1 MAKGSD
7 PSYLESLNGRQLEAV
22 LHFGSPLLILA
33 GAGSGKTRVITTKIA
48 CLVDQQHFDPRS
60 ILAVTFTNKAAK
72 EMKQRAVALAP
83 KAGEVMIRTFH
94 SFGAWLL
101 RRNAS
106 LIGLSPYFTICD
118 EQDSLSL
125 LKSAVKEKLPGGLTG
140 SDARRQC
147 KEFFHWISRAKD
159 CCLGPDDDLSSLS
172 HHEDLPEVYRAYQRY
187 LQTSGNVDFGDL
199 ILRSVELLQDNP
211 EVRKRISQRFRVV
224 LVDEYQDSNIAQ
236 FHLLD
241 ELYDKSN
248 YICVVGDEDQSIYR
262 FRGAEMENILN
273 FDRTFPGT
281 TVIRLEENYRSTG
294 HILAAAGSVVK
305 NNRRRLGKNL
315 WTRKEE
321 GARILLAY
329 LEDQEQEARFC
340 SDILKDG
347 NYGNTAILYRMNFQS
362 RSFETLFNRLEIPYR
377 VVGTLR
383 FYEREE
389 VKDALAYLILLLN
402 PNNMVAFVRAI
413 GKPRRGVGERSI
425 DKIKAVSR
433 DRSMDLLAAGR
444 AALDS
449 LKGRGASGAAKFL
462 SLMDH
467 LGERLDVSKPALLI
481 KEVITE
487 SGLYD
492 HYRER
497 DLSEGSSR
505 LSNLEEL
512 VSALSEYPPGREG
525 LSRYLE
531 DISLNSS
538 DENPYETTP
547 RVTLITVHNT
557 KGLEFER
564 VIITGLEEGIFPL
577 YPGMEESTFPDEEEL
592 EEERRLFYVAIT
604 RARERLV
611 LTTCAT
617 RKIFGRERWQTPS
630 MFLDE
635 VPAEIMDAYGQN
647 SEEED
652 FPLGCGVFHEQY
664 GSGIITKKWMHGSE
678 PMVVVRFE
686 NGRSARFC
694 LNYTHLERIAMDEWS

>member
-1 MAKGSD
+1 MGKGAD
-7 PSYLESLNGRQLEAV
+7 PSYLKSLNKQQREAV
-22 LHFGSPLLILA
+22 LHGGSPLLILA

-48 CLVDQQHFDPRS
+48 HLVDHQHFEPRS

-72 EMKQRAVALAP
+72 EMKQRATALVP
-83 KAGEVMIRTFH
+83 EAGEVMIRTFH

-125 LKSAVKEKLPGGLTG
+125 LKSVVKDKLPGELAG
-140 SDARRQC
+140 SEARRQR
-147 KEFFHWISRAKD
+147 KEFLHWISRAKD

-172 HHEDLPEVYRAYQRY
+172 HHEELPEVYRAYQRY
-187 LQTSGNVDFGDL
+187 LQESGNVDFGDL
-199 ILRSVELLQDNP
+199 IMRSVQLLKGNP
-211 EVRKRISQRFRVV
+211 EVRKRISQRFRVI

-236 FHLLD
+236 FHLLN

-273 FDRTFPGT
+273 FDRIFPGT
-281 TVIRLEENYRSTG
+281 MVIRLEENYRSTG
-294 HILAAAGSVVK
+294 NILAAAGSVVK

-321 GARILLAY
+321 GAPILLAH
-329 LEDQEQEARFC
+329 LADQEQEARFC
-340 SDILKDG
+340 SDLLKDG
-347 NYGNTAILYRMNFQS
+347 NYGDTAILYRMNFQS
-362 RSFETLFNRLEIPYR
+362 RSFETLFNRLDIPYR

-389 VKDALAYLILLLN
+389 VKDALAYLVLLLN
-402 PNNMVAFVRAI
+402 PNNLVAFARAV
-413 GKPRRGVGERSI
+413 GKPRRGVGEKSL

-433 DRSMDLLAAGR
+433 DCSMDLLAAGK

-449 LKGRGASGAAKFL
+449 LRGRGAGGAAEFL

-467 LGERLDVSKPALLI
+467 LGERLDKSKPVLLI
-481 KEVITE
+481 KEVITK
-487 SGLYD
+487 SGLYE

-497 DLSEGSSR
+497 DLAEGSSR

-538 DENPYETTP
+538 DEDSYETTP
-547 RVTLITVHNT
+547 RVTLITAHNT
-557 KGLEFER
+557 KGLEFDR

-577 YPGMEESTFPDEEEL
+577 YSGMEEEAFLDEEEL
-592 EEERRLFYVAIT
+592 EEERRLFYVGIT

-611 LTTCAT
+611 LTTCT
-617 RKIFGRERWQTPS
+617 KRKIFGRERRQTPS

-647 SEEED
+647 SGEEED
-652 FPLGCGVFHEQY
+652 FPLGCGVFHVQY
-664 GSGIITKKWMHGSE
+664 GSGIITRKWVHGGE
-678 PMVVVRFE
+678 TMAVVRFE

-694 LNYTHLERIAMDEWS
+694 LNYTPLERIAID

>member
-1 MAKGSD
+1 MVKGPD
-7 PSYLESLNGRQLEAV
+7 PSCLKSLNSRQRQAV
-22 LHFGSPLLILA
+22 LHYGSPLLILA

-48 CLVDQQHFDPRS
+48 YLVEQQQFNPRS

-72 EMKQRAVALAP
+72 EMKKRAVALAP
-83 KAGEVMIRTFH
+83 EAGKVMIRTFH

-125 LKSAVKEKLPGGLTG
+125 LKSAVKDKLPGKLTG
-140 SDARRQC
+140 SDARRQF
-147 KEFFHWISRAKD
+147 KEFFHWINRAKD

-172 HHEDLPEVYRAYQRY
+172 HHEDLPGVYRAYQCY
-187 LQTSGNVDFGDL
+187 LQRSGNVDFGDL
-199 ILRSVELLQDNP
+199 IMRSVQLLQDNP
-211 EVRKRISQRFRVV
+211 EVRKRISQRFRAI

-273 FDRTFPGT
+273 FDRTFPDT
-281 TVIRLEENYRSTG
+281 RVIRLEENYRSTG
-294 HILAAAGSVVK
+294 NILAAAGSVVK
-305 NNRRRLGKNL
+305 NNRKRLGKNL

-321 GARILLAY
+321 GSKILLAH

-340 SDILKDG
+340 SDLLKDG
-347 NYGNTAILYRMNFQS
+347 NLGNTAILYRMNFQS
-362 RSFETLFNRLEIPYR
+362 RSFETLFNHLGIPHR

-389 VKDALAYLILLLN
+389 VKDALAYLVLLLN
-402 PNNMVAFVRAI
+402 PNNMVAFARAI
-413 GKPRRGVGERSI
+413 GKPRRGVGEKSL

-433 DRSMDLLAAGR
+433 DHSMNLLAAGKV
-444 AALDS
+444 ALDS
-449 LKGRGASGAAKFL
+449 LKGRGAAGAAKFL
-462 SLMDH
+462 NLMNH
-467 LGERLDVSKPALLI
+467 LGDSLEKSTPASLI
-481 KEVITE
+481 KEVITQ

-497 DLSEGSSR
+497 DMAEGSSR

-538 DENPYETTP
+538 DEDPYITTP
-547 RVTLITVHNT
+547 RVTLITAHNT

-577 YPGMEESTFPDEEEL
+577 YSGMEESAFPDDDEL

-604 RARERLV
+604 RARERV
-611 LTTCAT
+611 ILTTCAK
-617 RKIFGRERWQTPS
+617 RRIFGRERLQARS

-635 VPAEIMDAYGQN
+635 VPAEIMDVYGQN
-647 SEEED
+647 FEEEE

-664 GSGIITKKWMHGSE
+664 GSGIITKKWLHGNE
-678 PMVVVRFE
+678 PMAVVRFE

-694 LNYTHLERIAMDEWS
+694 LNYTPLERIATDDWS

>member
-1 MAKGSD
+1 
-7 PSYLESLNGRQLEAV
+7 
-22 LHFGSPLLILA
+22 
-33 GAGSGKTRVITTKIA
+33 
-48 CLVDQQHFDPRS
+48 
-60 ILAVTFTNKAAK
+60 
-72 EMKQRAVALAP
+72 
-83 KAGEVMIRTFH
+83 MIRTFH

-125 LKSAVKEKLPGGLTG
+125 LKSVVKDKLPGELTG
-140 SDARRQC
+140 SDARRRR
-147 KEFFHWISRAKD
+147 KEFLHWISRAKD
-159 CCLGPDDDLSSLS
+159 CCLGPDDDLSSLT
-172 HHEDLPEVYRAYQRY
+172 HHEGLPEVYRAYQRY
-187 LQTSGNVDFGDL
+187 LQESGNVDFGDL
-199 ILRSVELLQDNP
+199 IMRSVQLLQDNP
-211 EVRKRISQRFRVV
+211 EVSKRISQRFRVV

-241 ELYDKSN
+241 QLYDKSN

-273 FDRTFPGT
+273 FDQTFPGT
-281 TVIRLEENYRSTG
+281 MVIRLEENYRSTG
-294 HILAAAGSVVK
+294 NILATAGSVVK
-305 NNRRRLGKNL
+305 NNHRRLGKNL

-321 GARILLAY
+321 GSRILLVH
-329 LEDQEQEARFC
+329 LEDQKQEARFC
-340 SDILKDG
+340 SDLLKDG
-347 NYGNTAILYRMNFQS
+347 HLGNTAILYRMNFQS

-389 VKDALAYLILLLN
+389 VKNALAYLILLLN
-402 PNNMVAFVRAI
+402 PNNMVAFARAI
-413 GKPRRGVGERSI
+413 GKPRRGVGEKSLDRI
-425 DKIKAVSR
+425 RAVSR
-433 DRSMDLLAAGR
+433 DDGMDLLAAGR

-449 LKGRGASGAAKFL
+449 LRGRGAAGAAKFL
-462 SLMDH
+462 TLMAYLGDSL
-467 LGERLDVSKPALLI
+467 EKSTPASLI
-481 KEVITE
+481 KEVITQ

-497 DLSEGSSR
+497 DLAEGSSR

-538 DENPYETTP
+538 DEDPYETTP

-577 YPGMEESTFPDEEEL
+577 HSGMEESVFADEEEL

-604 RARERLV
+604 RAKERLV
-611 LTTCAT
+611 LTTCAK
-617 RKIFGRERWQTPS
+617 RRIFGRELRRTPS
-630 MFLDE
+630 IFLDE
-635 VPAEIMDAYGQN
+635 VPAEIMDVYGQN
-647 SEEED
+647 PEEEE

-664 GSGIITKKWMHGSE
+664 GSGIITRKWMQDSE
-678 PMVVVRFE
+678 PMAVVRFE

-694 LNYTHLERIAMDEWS
+694 LNYTPLERIAMDDWS

>member
-1 MAKGSD
+1 M
-7 PSYLESLNGRQLEAV
+7 
-22 LHFGSPLLILA
+22 LHYGPPLLILA

-48 CLVDQQHFDPRS
+48 YLVDQQHFNPRS

-72 EMKQRAVALAP
+72 EMQQRATALAP

-125 LKSAVKEKLPGGLTG
+125 LKSAMKDKFSGELTG
-140 SDARRQC
+140 SEARRQR
-147 KEFFHWISRAKD
+147 KEFLHWISRAKD
-159 CCLGPDDDLSSLS
+159 CCLGPDDALSSLS
-172 HHEDLPEVYRAYQRY
+172 HHEDLPAVYRAYQRY
-187 LQTSGNVDFGDL
+187 LQQSGNVDFGDL
-199 ILRSVELLQDNP
+199 IMGSVQLLQNNP

-281 TVIRLEENYRSTG
+281 MVIRLEENYRSTG
-294 HILAAAGSVVK
+294 NILAAAGSVVK

-321 GARILLAY
+321 GARILLVH

-340 SDILKDG
+340 SDLLKDG
-347 NYGNTAILYRMNFQS
+347 DYGNTAILYRMNFQS
-362 RSFETLFNRLEIPYR
+362 RSFETLFNRLEIPHR

-402 PNNMVAFVRAI
+402 PNNMVAFARAI
-413 GKPRRGVGERSI
+413 GKPRRGVGEKSLDRI
-425 DKIKAVSR
+425 RAVSR
-433 DRSMDLLAAGR
+433 DHGMDLLAAGK

-449 LKGRGASGAAKFL
+449 LRGRGAAGATKFL
-462 SLMDH
+462 SLMAC
-467 LGERLDVSKPALLI
+467 LGDSLEKSTPASLI
-481 KEVITE
+481 KEVITQ

-492 HYRER
+492 HYLER
-497 DLSEGSSR
+497 DLAEGSSR

-538 DENPYETTP
+538 DEDTHETTP
-547 RVTLITVHNT
+547 RVTLITAHNT

-577 YPGMEESTFPDEEEL
+577 YSGMEESAFLDEEEL

-617 RKIFGRERWQTPS
+617 RRIFGRERLQTPS

-635 VPAEIMDAYGQN
+635 VPVEITDVYGQN
-647 SEEED
+647 PEEEE
-652 FPLGCGVFHEQY
+652 FPLGCGVFHKQY
-664 GSGIITKKWMHGSE
+664 GSGIITKKWMQGSE
-678 PMVVVRFE
+678 PMAVVRFE

-694 LNYTHLERIAMDEWS
+694 LNYTPLEQIAADDWS